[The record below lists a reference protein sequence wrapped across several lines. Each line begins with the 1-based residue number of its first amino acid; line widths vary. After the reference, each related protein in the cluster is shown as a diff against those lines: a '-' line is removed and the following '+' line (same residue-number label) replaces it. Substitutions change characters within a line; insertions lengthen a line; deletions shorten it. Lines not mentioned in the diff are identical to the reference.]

1 MYYLIRLAA
10 VLVFLVLVSSAAAAP
25 AYSLV
30 PDRDDVLSGIS
41 ESRPLTSLPAQPSGT
56 DLVNLYGHMVPKSAI
71 RTDFGAINLGELEY
85 NGNVAR
91 TLVMGPG
98 DPGALSDAY
107 VMGLGG
113 NPKQGPF
120 LGVAFSK
127 SPLGSGGFSYASDMP
142 LTFDSLPPPGP
153 GRFSGSSIIG
163 SDEAAERYG
172 VTGEGV
178 TVAIVDT
185 GTDFS
190 NSDMRDA
197 VARDENNVPIM
208 LDADGQGL
216 VLTKA
221 KYVAK
226 INQKTGQMMNYT
238 NDWKKPQLP
247 ENATSY
253 VYTNSTGVYLRM
265 SYGRIPTYNS
275 LYPLLG
281 SPVLS
286 ASSGVDWK
294 IGDGPYDFIN
304 SKSGVY
310 HLGVAYFAS
319 VQFGSI
325 SLTLFPVLVVD
336 STEPGVYDTIIPDM
350 SYGWYYFLHSIGGA
364 QRQTNYLI
372 PDRPT
377 YDFTDERPIKIG
389 DGNEFLTHDYNRD
402 GVPDFSAG
410 TAGARVLDIWRV
422 TDNSTETY
430 RADDIGVG
438 GVVSAKLLEPIDPD
452 GNYFG
457 VMYDFA
463 GHGTAT
469 AATVASAGENE
480 YEIYSNSTRYR
491 LAGMAPDAKILPVK
505 SLWSGGVL
513 YGWLWASGF
522 DLADGKWNYTG
533 SHKADIVSNSWGVS
547 NFPLLKSG
555 PGYDILSVF
564 SSLLVVPSVLHKDY
578 PGTLFVNSVGN
589 NGIGYG
595 SVGSPNTSPFS
606 ISVGATTNNVHLQY
620 GPFAGIT
627 RFGPSAAGYDDVA
640 EFSSRG
646 PSLIGDVKPE
656 LMAVGSY
663 GFVPAD
669 VTVKNLGS
677 KEGDPND
684 DGAFALFGGTSM
696 AAPMVA
702 GAAALVAQE
711 IRDNGKQVNPFEV
724 KSVLMSSAK
733 DLKNDPFVQG
743 SGRVDALAA
752 VELARGQSGRFSMY
766 TQDTAENLLDALKPA
781 VSTFAGTLGIIDSG
795 YLIQVPGQLV
805 DLGGPRP
812 ESRWFAGYVG
822 QGQTAQADIVVHN
835 PTKKTLHV
843 QLSGT
848 VEKLVARY
856 EMTNSTRLFE
866 KDPTHDKDDYGYA
879 PNYYN
884 LTDIA
889 GELPD
894 ADLMVAR
901 VNFPFSSFMNTTELF
916 ADQMRIASL
925 YAYDWDD
932 ADGDGKV
939 AFAETAMV
947 NRGGA
952 WGTIQEMRVSD
963 PKDKFAGTPVIG
975 IYPVPD
981 VYSFWRGDTRIDAAP
996 MNYTLTIEFYKRMP
1010 NPDITLDSD
1019 RLTILPGGNGTV
1031 RATVS
1036 VSEDAVSGVHYGEII
1051 AQTPD
1056 HTALMP
1062 VSYAVTTRP
1071 VPKDVPV
1078 VVSPGKQG
1086 PGIEKDLGLKP
1097 NGYVGGLSDMTSRY
1111 AAGDWRS
1118 YYFNVTDPTITSMSL
1133 KISWPHNSTSVNAMA
1148 FAPDGTLAVSSVPA
1162 GVFQEFANW
1171 PSNDWLGT
1179 STFSEGGA
1187 FYFSQNAGPSAT
1199 VLHVPVEQTGVHSL
1213 LVHNTLFHGES
1224 LYEPLSVE
1232 AKFSTLVPDTKPPVI
1247 AADFPQFVPGG
1258 KIRVAVTVE
1267 DENPAGLSYAVD
1279 GNPMPSVDREWIT
1292 IDGSTLEEGVHT
1304 LAIEST
1310 DAAGNSAI
1318 ASSQFTVDRT
1328 PPVATLYV
1336 TEGNTTRAAGS
1347 TVAIAGAPTLS
1358 WNVTDANGVR
1368 SPAIVNLPARPQAM
1382 LNPSHSVA
1390 FNTTALEDGRY
1401 NMTILSRDVP
1411 GNRALQ
1417 TWEIIVDNT
1426 APDASLTVDAGDV
1439 RGTTTIA
1446 FEIED
1451 ENPGQ
1456 AALLIGDRMTVNVT
1470 GLSEYALDT
1479 TGLPDGQYEVKLAA
1493 TDAAGNADT
1502 AVATLTVANVKPV
1515 IEMTAA
1521 LGAAGGLA
1529 AGAAIAW
1536 VIARR
1541 RR

>member
-1 MYYLIRLAA
+1 MA
-10 VLVFLVLVSSAAAAP
+10 SSALAAP
-25 AYSLV
+25 AYSLA
-30 PDRDDVLSGIS
+30 PGRDAVLSGIS
-41 ESRPLTSLPAQPSGT
+41 ESRPLSSLTEQPSDPDT
-56 DLVNLYGHMVPKSAI
+56 INLYGHMVPKSAI
-71 RTDFGAINLGELEY
+71 RPDLGAFDLGDELLQY
-85 NGNVAR
+85 NGDIAR
-91 TLVMGPG
+91 TLVFGPG

-107 VMGLGG
+107 VMGMGG
-113 NPKQGPF
+113 EPKQGPF

-127 SPLGSGGFSYASDMP
+127 NPLGSGGFSYASDMP
-142 LTFDSLPPPGP
+142 LTFDSIASPGP

-172 VTGEGV
+172 VTGKNV

-221 KYVAK
+221 KYIAK
-226 INQKTGQMMNYT
+226 INQRSGQIMNYT
-238 NDWKKPQLP
+238 NDKKPQLP
-247 ENATSY
+247 ENVTSY
-253 VYTNSTGVYLRM
+253 VYTNATGVYLKL
-265 SYGRIPTYNS
+265 SQGRIPVYNS

-286 ASSGVDWK
+286 ASANVDWK

-304 SKSGVY
+304 SKSGMY
-310 HLGVAYFAS
+310 RLGVAYFVS
-319 VQFGSI
+319 TQFGSI
-325 SLTLFPVLVVD
+325 SLTLMPVLVVD
-336 STEPGVYDTIIPDM
+336 STEAGVYDTIIPDM
-350 SYGWYYFLHSIGGA
+350 SYGWYYFLLSISGT

-372 PDRPT
+372 PDPPT

-389 DGNEFLTHDYNRD
+389 SGNEFLTYDYNHD
-402 GVPDFSAG
+402 KIADFSAG

-422 TDNSTETY
+422 TDNGTQVYT
-430 RADDIGVG
+430 ADDLGLG
-438 GVVSAKLLEPIDPD
+438 GVVTAKLLEPMDPNGD
-452 GNYFG
+452 YFG

-463 GHGTAT
+463 GHGTST
-469 AATVASAGENE
+469 AATVASDGKDDYA
-480 YEIYSNSTRYR
+480 IYNNSTTYK
-491 LAGMAPDAKILPVK
+491 LAGMAPDAKIIPVK
-505 SLWSGGVL
+505 SLWSGGVI

-522 DLADGKWNYTG
+522 DLADGRWNYTG
-533 SHKADIVSNSWGVS
+533 SHKADVISNSWGVS
-547 NFPLLKSG
+547 NFPLLNYG

-564 SSLLVVPSVLHKDY
+564 SSLLVVPNLLHKDY

-589 NGIGYG
+589 NGVGYG

-620 GPFAGIT
+620 GPFADIT

-646 PSLIGDVKPE
+646 PSLIGDPKPE
-656 LMAVGSY
+656 LMAIGSY
-663 GFVPAD
+663 GFTPAD
-669 VTVKNLGS
+669 VTVKNLES
-677 KEGDPND
+677 SDRDPND

-702 GAAALVAQE
+702 GAAALVIQQMKDE
-711 IRDNGKQVNPFEV
+711 GEQVNPFAV
-724 KSVLMSSAK
+724 KSLLMSSAK

-752 VELARGQSGRFSMY
+752 VELARGDSGRFSIY
-766 TQDTAENLLDALKPA
+766 TQDTAENLLATLGPA
-781 VSTFAGTLGIIDSG
+781 VSTYAGTLGIIDSG
-795 YLIQVPGQLV
+795 YLIQVPGALPKV
-805 DLGGPRP
+805 DGPLP
-812 ESRWFAGYVG
+812 ESRWFAGHVE
-822 QGQTAQADIVVHN
+822 QGSTAKADIMVQN
-835 PTKKTLHV
+835 PTRQTLHV
-843 QLSGT
+843 QLSSA

-866 KDPTHDKDDYGYA
+866 LDPTHDNKDYGYA

-884 LTDIA
+884 LTEIA

-901 VNFPFSSFMNTTELF
+901 VNFPFSTFMNSTELF
-916 ADQMRIASL
+916 ADRLRIASL

-932 ADGDGKV
+932 ADEDGKV
-939 AFAETAMV
+939 TFAETTMI

-952 WGTIQEMRVSD
+952 WGTTQEMRVSD
-963 PKDKFAGTPVIG
+963 PQAKFAGTPVIG

-981 VYSFWRGDTRIDAAP
+981 VYSFWRGDTRLDAAP
-996 MNYTLTIEFYKRMP
+996 MNYTLTVEFYKRMP
-1010 NPDITLDSD
+1010 NPDVALDEKM
-1019 RLTILPGGNGTV
+1019 LTILPRGTGTAH
-1031 RATVS
+1031 ATITAGK
-1036 VSEDAVSGVHYGEII
+1036 DAISGIHYGEII
-1051 AQTPD
+1051 ATTPS
-1056 HTALMP
+1056 HTAIMP
-1062 VSYAVTTRP
+1062 ISYAVATKP
-1071 VPKDVPV
+1071 VPKDLPV
-1078 VVSPGKQG
+1078 VVSPGLKQG
-1086 PGIEKDLGLKP
+1086 PEVEKDLGLKP

-1118 YYFNVTDPTITSMSL
+1118 YYFTVDDPTITSMSL
-1133 KISWPHNSTSVNAMA
+1133 KISWPHNSTSINAMA
-1148 FAPDGTLAVSSVPA
+1148 FGPDGKLAASSVPA
-1162 GVFQEFANW
+1162 GVFQEFAGW

-1187 FYFSQNAGPSAT
+1187 FFFSQNAGDSAT
-1199 VLHVPVEQTGVHSL
+1199 ILHVPVDGPGTYSV

-1232 AKFSTLVPDTKPPVI
+1232 AKFSTLVPDTVPPVI

-1258 KIRVAVTVE
+1258 KSRVTVTLE

-1279 GNPMPSVDREWIT
+1279 GSPAPAVDKDRIT
-1292 IDGSTLEEGVHT
+1292 IDGSTLEEGIHT
-1304 LAIEST
+1304 LTVEST
-1310 DAAGNSAI
+1310 DAAGNSALVT
-1318 ASSQFTVDRT
+1318 AQFIVDKT
-1328 PPVATLYV
+1328 PPVAELYV
-1336 TEGNTTRAAGS
+1336 RNGNATRTAGD
-1347 TVAIAGAPTLS
+1347 TVAIGGEATLL

-1368 SPAIVNLPARPQAM
+1368 APAVVTLPTSGPAM
-1382 LNPSHSVA
+1382 LNPSHSA
-1390 FNTTALEDGRY
+1390 MFNTTGLAEGSY
-1401 NMTILSRDVP
+1401 NMTILSRDMP

-1417 TWEIIVDNT
+1417 TWEIVVDNT
-1426 APDASLTVDAGDV
+1426 APEASLNVSDGDV

-1446 FEIED
+1446 FAIED

-1456 AALLIGDRMTVNVT
+1456 ATLLIGDRMAVNVT
-1470 GLSEYALDT
+1470 GLAEYTLDT
-1479 TGLPDGQYEVKLAA
+1479 TSLPDGEYKVKLAA

-1502 AVATLTVANVKPV
+1502 ATAMLTVANVKPT
-1515 IEMTAA
+1515 IEMTAI
-1521 LGAAGGLA
+1521 LGVAGGLA

-1536 VIARR
+1536 IMAKRHR
-1541 RR
+1541 